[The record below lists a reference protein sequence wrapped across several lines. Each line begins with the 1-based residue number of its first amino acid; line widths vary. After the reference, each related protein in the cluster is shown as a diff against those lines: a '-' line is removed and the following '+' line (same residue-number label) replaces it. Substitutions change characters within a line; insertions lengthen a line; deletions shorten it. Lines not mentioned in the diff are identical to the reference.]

1 VVVKEKNDPV
11 DILPYDVLGAWPNMN
26 DRIRF
31 ITHQGKQILLVD
43 LSHCSAAEVE
53 KVLREL
59 PEVVSTRPRGSVL
72 IFSDFTA
79 ASFDAE
85 TMRVMKE
92 TAVFDKPYI
101 KKTAWVGAEG
111 FPEEFSKSLSTF
123 SRREFPAFKTRDEAL
138 AWLVKD

>member
-1 VVVKEKNDPV
+1 
-11 DILPYDVLGAWPNMN
+11 MN

-31 ITHQGKQILLVD
+31 ITHQSKQILLLD
-43 LSHCSAAEVE
+43 LSDCSAAEVE
-53 KVLREL
+53 KTLRKL
-59 PEVVSTRPRGSVL
+59 PEIVTTRPRGSVL

-85 TMRVMKE
+85 AMRVMKE

-101 KKTAWVGAEG
+101 KKTAWIGAES
-111 FPEEFSKSLSTF
+111 FPQGLAESLSNF
-123 SRREFPAFKTRDEAL
+123 SSREFPIFKTREEAL

>member
-1 VVVKEKNDPV
+1 
-11 DILPYDVLGAWPNMN
+11 MN

-59 PEVVSTRPRGSVL
+59 PEVVTTRPRGSVL

-85 TMRVMKE
+85 AMRVMKE

-101 KKTAWVGAEG
+101 KKTAWVGAEA
-111 FPEEFSKSLSTF
+111 FPEDFSKSLSSF
-123 SRREFPAFKTRDEAL
+123 ARREFPAFKTRDEAL

>member
-1 VVVKEKNDPV
+1 
-11 DILPYDVLGAWPNMN
+11 MN

-31 ITHQGKQILLVD
+31 IFHEGKQILLVD
-43 LSHCSAAEVE
+43 LSHCSASEAA
-53 KVLREL
+53 KLLQEL
-59 PEVVSTRPRGSVL
+59 PEIVTTRARGSVL

-85 TMRVMKE
+85 AIRVMKE

-101 KKTAWVGAEG
+101 KKTAWVGAES
-111 FPEEFSKSLSTF
+111 FPQEFAESLGSF
-123 SRREFPAFKTRDEAL
+123 SRREFPTFKSPEEAL